1 MKKFLTLLL
10 ILAMVFTFA
19 ACGGGDTADDQQD
32 GGDSTAVNYDAIPDD
47 CESED
52 GTYQIA
58 MVTDVGMLK
67 DGSFNQFTWNGCKA
81 YASENG
87 KTYKYYQPANA
98 DKATDADRIKAMT
111 DACEAGAEV
120 LVTPG
125 FLQATALAEVAPKFP
140 EVQFVFIDGWDMGID
155 NIVGV
160 SYQEEQAGYFAGYA
174 AVMEGYTK
182 LGYSGGGGGTN
193 PACIKYGYGFAQG
206 ANAAAAAKGVEV
218 EMRYSWEHG
227 ASFSDSPELTAM
239 LKGWYDA
246 GTEAIF
252 VAGGS
257 MFNSG
262 KDAAETAEAALIGV
276 DVDQSFQSDAAV
288 TSAMKDLAGSVIST
302 LTKFYTDG
310 ALLNGAI
317 TLGAADN
324 AVGIPTETWSFENW
338 TVDDYNALY
347 EQVKSG
353 EIVVDNDS
361 TEAAADPST
370 KGLDNIKFVK

>member
-1 MKKFLTLLL
+1 
-10 ILAMVFTFA
+10 
-19 ACGGGDTADDQQD
+19 
-32 GGDSTAVNYDAIPDD
+32 
-47 CESED
+47 
-52 GTYQIA
+52 
-58 MVTDVGMLK
+58 
-67 DGSFNQFTWNGCKA
+67 
-81 YASENG
+81 
-87 KTYKYYQPANA
+87 
-98 DKATDADRIKAMT
+98 
-111 DACEAGAEV
+111 
-120 LVTPG
+120 
-125 FLQATALAEVAPKFP
+125 
-140 EVQFVFIDGWDMGID
+140 
-155 NIVGV
+155 
-160 SYQEEQAGYFAGYA
+160 
-174 AVMEGYTK
+174 
-182 LGYSGGGGGTN
+182 
-193 PACIKYGYGFAQG
+193 
-206 ANAAAAAKGVEV
+206 
-218 EMRYSWEHG
+218 MRYSWEHG

-276 DVDQSFQSDAAV
+276 DVDQSFQSDAVV

-324 AVGIPTETWSFENW
+324 AVGIPTDTWSLENW
-338 TVDDYNALY
+338 TVEEYNALY

-361 TEAAADPST
+361 TKAAADPST
-370 KGLDNIKFVK
+370 KGLDNIEFVK